1 MAKKSKK
8 DKKYKKT
15 VQVKLPEQPVKQRK
29 HVQDAPRVADA
40 SPPVVFKGA
49 IVALLAFT
57 ALLYIRSLFNDLASW
72 DDNEYI
78 LFNHMLRNFSL
89 DGIWEIFST
98 F

>member
-1 MAKKSKK
+1 MSKK
-8 DKKYKKT
+8 NKKYASAKPPAGKR
-15 VQVKLPEQPVKQRK
+15 KPHPVAAKP
-29 HVQDAPRVADA
+29 VEAAP
-40 SPPVVFKGA
+40 PGVFKGA
-49 IVALLAFT
+49 MLAVLVFT
-57 ALLYIRSLFNDLASW
+57 ALLYIRALFNGLASW